1 MLLKSQRIM
10 EPESMETLE
19 EVYAYDKLTL
29 RYLTI
34 LHNGFIET
42 VINSS
47 PAAGRF
53 LEVGSGSGRVSIG
66 VAKYNKD
73 VELTGVDLSENML
86 IVARDNADQEGVTDR
101 VNYYFGDA
109 KRMPFSDHSF
119 DSVFC
124 HNMLHHISDPLTV
137 VKEMNRV
144 VKNDGAILIR
154 DLIRVPELLVPFH
167 VHILGLSYNR
177 LMKKEYRDSIKAAL
191 SKEEWIDLCNKSGI
205 EGARVTNQF
214 ITHQSIE
221 RPAEDRRTK
230 YIEVPTPIFLRP
242 FKNMYVSKL

>member
-1 MLLKSQRIM
+1 MFFRSQRVM

-29 RYLTI
+29 KYLTI

-47 PAAGRF
+47 PATGKF
-53 LEVGSGSGRVSIG
+53 LEVGSGTGRVSIG

-86 IVARDNADQEGVTDR
+86 IVARDNANQEGVSDR
-101 VNYYFGDA
+101 VKYYFGDA
-109 KRMPFSDHSF
+109 KRMPFNDHSF

-124 HNMLHHISDPLTV
+124 HNMLHHISDPLGV

-144 VKNDGAILIR
+144 VKDNGAILIR
-154 DLIRVPELLVPFH
+154 DLIRVSDLLVPFH
-167 VHILGLSYNR
+167 VNILGLPYNR

-191 SKEEWIDLCNKSGI
+191 SREEWVELYNESGI
-205 EGARVTNQF
+205 EGARITKQF
-214 ITHQSIE
+214 VTHQGIE
-221 RPAEDRRTK
+221 RPAQDRRSE
-230 YIEVPTPIFLRP
+230 YVEIPTPIFLRP
-242 FKNMYVSKL
+242 FKNMYVSKP